1 MSTLEI
7 TILTV
12 LGLLLL
18 GANSLASLRAIR
30 TLRRYAIPYL
40 ALIWLTP
47 FVGAVY
53 VLAKIRPQRTTS
65 AFTPLASNTIGLDNN
80 PVTIQGD
87 PWPTISPPTHSP
99 TLRRK

>member
-7 TILTV
+7 TILTLLALV
-12 LGLLLL
+12 LV

-53 VLAKIRPQRTTS
+53 VLAKIRPQRTS
-65 AFTPLASNTIGLDNN
+65 AFTPMASNTIGLEHN

-99 TLRRK
+99 PPRRR

>member
-1 MSTLEI
+1 MTTLEI
-7 TILTV
+7 AILML

-40 ALIWLTP
+40 ALIWLAP

-53 VLAKIRPQRTTS
+53 VLAKIHPQQKS
-65 AFTPLASNTIGLDNN
+65 AFTPMASNTIGLDNN

-87 PWPTISPPTHSP
+87 PWPTISPPTQFQNP
-99 TLRRK
+99 R

>member
-1 MSTLEI
+1 MTTLEI
-7 TILTV
+7 AILTLLV
-12 LGLLLL
+12 LLLL
-18 GANSLASLRAIR
+18 GADCLASLRAIR

-53 VLAKIRPQRTTS
+53 VLAKIHPQRTS
-65 AFTPLASNTIGLDNN
+65 AFTPMASNTLGLDHN

-87 PWPTISPPTHSP
+87 PWPTISPPTQSP